1 MKPALKVNSN
11 DVDPNPDQHEG
22 EVSDWFMEEERVKN
36 SISYP
41 LDGKFHEGFIKLNS
55 QKEVLNC
62 KHKAPD
68 NVAFS
73 QASNVPNW

>member
-1 MKPALKVNSN
+1 
-11 DVDPNPDQHEG
+11 
-22 EVSDWFMEEERVKN
+22 
-36 SISYP
+36 
-41 LDGKFHEGFIKLNS
+41 LNS